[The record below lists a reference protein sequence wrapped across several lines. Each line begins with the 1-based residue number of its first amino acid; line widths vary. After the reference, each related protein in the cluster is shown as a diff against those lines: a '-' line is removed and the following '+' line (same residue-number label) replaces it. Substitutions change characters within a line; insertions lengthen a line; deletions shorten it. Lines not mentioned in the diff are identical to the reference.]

1 MSLCKKKHY
10 KHTGKTLPEHAH
22 KNQTKRSRRHHIS
35 QAIMMTED
43 PGKGTRSC
51 TCHKASYTL
60 EAAVILPLLAGFFA
74 FLLFFFRVLQVQTG
88 VQTALY
94 CAGRKTACEAG
105 TVDSEPAL
113 LVLAEAH
120 FRKEVKKNDI
130 IDDFVAGGTNGISLL
145 TSDFTGDYIELKANY
160 YIKSPINLF
169 KVGGIYAAQ
178 GTKNRK
184 WTGDGRSGEQ
194 EDYVY
199 VTQRGSVYHR
209 SRFCHYLDLS
219 ICAVS
224 SETVSELRNKD
235 GDIYYSCP
243 MCAKNGSNSEFV
255 YVTDYGE
262 RYHNRLSCSGLKRT
276 ISLIPMSEVRGR
288 GPCSKCGEHKNEG
301 NKN

>member
-1 MSLCKKKHY
+1 MSLCRKKHY
-10 KHTGKTLPEHAH
+10 KHTGNTLPEHAH
-22 KNQTKRSRRHHIS
+22 KNQTKRSRCHQIS
-35 QAIMMTED
+35 QALMMAAD
-43 PGKGTRSC
+43 PRKGTRAC

-105 TVDSEPAL
+105 TVDSETAL

-120 FRKEVKKNDI
+120 FRKEIKNYEV
-130 IDDFVAGGTNGISLL
+130 IDDFVTGGTNGISLL
-145 TSDFTGDYIELKANY
+145 MSDFTGDYIELKANY
-160 YIKSPINLF
+160 YIKSKINLI
-169 KVGGIYAAQ
+169 KTAGIHATQTA
-178 GTKNRK
+178 KNRK
-184 WTGDGRSGEQ
+184 WTGSGGGGKQ

-219 ICAVS
+219 ISVVS
-224 SETVSELRNKD
+224 ADIVLDLRNKD

-243 MCAKNGSNSEFV
+243 TCAKNGLISEFV
-255 YVTDYGE
+255 YITDYGE

-276 ISLIPMSEVRGR
+276 IYLIPMSEVRGR
-288 GPCSKCGEHKNEG
+288 GACSKCGGQENEERKN
-301 NKN
+301 